1 MMSPACNIRRGVWV
15 PAFAGTT
22 DGEISAQRHYNSNP
36 APHKFITPRRAAWA
50 TASVRPVA
58 SSLSSRE
65 PT

>member
-1 MMSPACNIRRGVWV
+1 MMSLACNIRRGVWV

-22 DGEISAQRHYNSNP
+22 GGEISAQRHYNSHP
-36 APHKFITPRRAAWA
+36 TAHKLITPRRAAWA

-58 SSLSSRE
+58 SSLSSSE